1 MKNKSGW
8 ESKRRKKTFG
18 FGKVPNNWQTLFPAK
33 RDTFTERHD
42 RHNYRHIAVT
52 MAVSIFGNFCEFI
65 CKF

>member
-42 RHNYRHIAVT
+42 RHNYR
-52 MAVSIFGNFCEFI
+52 FDW
-65 CKF
+65 